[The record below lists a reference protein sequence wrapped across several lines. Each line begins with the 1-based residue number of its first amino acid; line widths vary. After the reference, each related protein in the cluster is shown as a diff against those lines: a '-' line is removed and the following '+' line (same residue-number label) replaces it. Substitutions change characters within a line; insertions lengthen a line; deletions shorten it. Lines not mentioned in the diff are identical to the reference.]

1 MSCAYK
7 LCNVL
12 WVQTMQCIVDTDN
25 MMRIKSGEMFLALY
39 VNTWILWMRYK
50 CLQSKPTFTCS
61 KLTIETLEKGVKY
74 VQC

>member
-12 WVQTMQCIVDTDN
+12 WVQTMQYIVDTDN

-50 CLQSKPTFTCS
+50 CLQSKLTFTCS
-61 KLTIETLEKGVKY
+61 KLIIETLEKGVKY

>member
-25 MMRIKSGEMFLALY
+25 MMRIKSGEMFLGLY

-50 CLQSKPTFTCS
+50 CLQSKLTFTCS
-61 KLTIETLEKGVKY
+61 KLIIETLEKGVKY